1 MKNSLI
7 YILFICFLISC
18 SGINKPKKPKN
29 LISKDQMVNVLLDM
43 SLLSSAKGINK
54 SKIEN
59 NGIIPESYV
68 YAKNNIDSIQFVESN
83 AYYTNNLNEYQE
95 IIKKVEDS
103 LNILR
108 ENYNILYEKEEKEKR
123 IQDSIKRSKKTN
135 KEVLKLGFDPDK
147 VNE

>member
-7 YILFICFLISC
+7 YILFISFLISC